1 MVQTRLPPLISSVL
15 ENSGKARFFEG
26 SGTFIV
32 ESDECAAESGHVP
45 VAEIA
50 SYGWG
55 RRMPGESDAEAV
67 REAASRALQSAG
79 IDSPDAV
86 LVCDTDDESD
96 EVRECMKLGVP
107 VIMPLKN
114 TGSGLA
120 AGTAFMTGYA
130 LELLTGNISED
141 ILYATG
147 SGKLDTVPSSLL
159 INGRSI
165 NGSRISV
172 TLKSGRK

>member
-1 MVQTRLPPLISSVL
+1 M
-15 ENSGKARFFEG
+15 
-26 SGTFIV
+26 
-32 ESDECAAESGHVP
+32 
-45 VAEIA
+45 
-50 SYGWG
+50 Y
-55 RRMPGESDAEAV
+55 
-67 REAASRALQSAG
+67 
-79 IDSPDAV
+79 
-86 LVCDTDDESD
+86 
-96 EVRECMKLGVP
+96 
-107 VIMPLKN
+107 

-130 LELLTGNISED
+130 LELLTGNISKD

>member
-1 MVQTRLPPLISSVL
+1 ML
-15 ENSGKARFFEG
+15 
-26 SGTFIV
+26 
-32 ESDECAAESGHVP
+32 
-45 VAEIA
+45 
-50 SYGWG
+50 Y
-55 RRMPGESDAEAV
+55 
-67 REAASRALQSAG
+67 
-79 IDSPDAV
+79 
-86 LVCDTDDESD
+86 
-96 EVRECMKLGVP
+96 
-107 VIMPLKN
+107 

-130 LELLTGNISED
+130 LELLTGNISKD

>member
-1 MVQTRLPPLISSVL
+1 M
-15 ENSGKARFFEG
+15 
-26 SGTFIV
+26 
-32 ESDECAAESGHVP
+32 
-45 VAEIA
+45 
-50 SYGWG
+50 Y
-55 RRMPGESDAEAV
+55 
-67 REAASRALQSAG
+67 
-79 IDSPDAV
+79 
-86 LVCDTDDESD
+86 
-96 EVRECMKLGVP
+96 
-107 VIMPLKN
+107 

-130 LELLTGNISED
+130 LELLTGNISKD
-141 ILYATG
+141 ILYAIG